1 MWEDRF
7 NTPDYVFG
15 IDPAAALRDHA
26 AWLVPGQRA
35 LAVAD
40 GEGRNSVFM
49 AERGLHVTAAD
60 YAPSALAKAR
70 ALADARGVTVDFQQ
84 VDLLADWPDTW
95 RGAFDLVVGI
105 FIQFTGP
112 TDRSAMFARM
122 AKCLRPGGVLVLHGY
137 RPEQLAYGTG
147 GPRAVENLYTG
158 DMLRAAFPGW
168 QIAECRTYDRD
179 IREGT
184 GHAGMSALI
193 DFIARKPG

>member
-7 NTPDYVFG
+7 NRPDYLFG
-15 IDPAAALRDHA
+15 TEPARALRDHV

-49 AERGLHVTAAD
+49 AEQGLHVTAAD
-60 YAPSALAKAR
+60 NAPSALAKAR
-70 ALADARGVTVDFQQ
+70 ALADARGVAVDFMQT
-84 VDLLADWPDTW
+84 DLLADWPAEW
-95 RGAFDLVVGI
+95 LGAYDLVVGI

-112 TDRSAMFARM
+112 TERAAMFARM
-122 AKCLRPGGVLVLHGY
+122 AKCLRPGGVLLLHGY

-147 GPRAVENLYTG
+147 GPRAVEKLYTEA
-158 DMLRAAFPGW
+158 MLRAAFAGW
-168 QIAECRTYDRD
+168 QVAECRAYDRD
-179 IREGT
+179 IQEGT

>member
-7 NTPDYVFG
+7 NRPDYVFG
-15 IDPAAALRDHA
+15 TEPAAALRDHA
-26 AWLVPGQRA
+26 AWLAPGARA

-49 AERGLHVTAAD
+49 AERGMHVTAAD

-70 ALADARGVTVDFQQ
+70 ALANARGVAVDFVQA
-84 VDLLADWPDTW
+84 DLLADWPADW
-95 RGAFDLVVGI
+95 AGGFDLVAGI

-112 TDRSAMFARM
+112 TARAAMFARM
-122 AKCLRPGGVLVLHGY
+122 ATCLRPGGVLFLHGY

-147 GPRAVENLYTG
+147 GPRAVENLYTEA
-158 DMLRAAFPGW
+158 MLRAAFPGW
-168 QIAECRTYDRD
+168 QVALCRAYDRE
-179 IREGT
+179 IQEGS
-184 GHAGMSALI
+184 GHVGMSALI

>member
-15 IDPAAALRDHA
+15 TAPAQALVDHA
-26 AWLVPGQRA
+26 GWLVPGQRA

-49 AERGLHVTAAD
+49 AQKGLQVTAAD

-70 ALADARGVTVDFQQ
+70 ALAQAQGVTVDLVQA
-84 VDLLADWPDTW
+84 DLLGDWPADWT
-95 RGAFDLVVGI
+95 GAFDLVVGI
-105 FIQFTGP
+105 FIQFAGP
-112 TDRSAMFARM
+112 DARAAMFGRM
-122 AKCLRPGGVLVLHGY
+122 AQCLRPGGVLFLHGY

-147 GPRAVENLYTG
+147 GPRAVENLYTA
-158 DMLRAAFPGW
+158 DMLHAAFAGW
-168 QIAECRTYDRD
+168 DVLESRTYDRE

-184 GHAGMSALI
+184 GHVGLSALI
-193 DFIARKPG
+193 DFIARKPR